1 MFVDWLRKKRLIYEI
16 KIRFYFIGR
25 NIMKTKIAAIICA
38 FFVAVGSY
46 AADVI
51 TRDTAK
57 LPDSARA
64 YIAQNFAKTPVNA
77 IKIDKDWFSID
88 EYEVFLSDGTKV
100 EFDGTGVFK
109 SAKNRAGLPS
119 AVIPKEVADCV
130 SKNYAGN
137 KVVELKVKKYG
148 YKIKLSDSSEL
159 KVFGKGVPVCIDED

>member
-1 MFVDWLRKKRLIYEI
+1 
-16 KIRFYFIGR
+16 
-25 NIMKTKIAAIICA
+25 MKTRITTLLCV
-38 FFVAVGSY
+38 FFVAAVSY

-51 TRDTAK
+51 TRDIAK
-57 LPDSARA
+57 LPESART

-119 AVIPKEVADCV
+119 SVIPKEVADCI
-130 SKNYAGN
+130 SKNYAG
-137 KVVELKVKKYG
+137 KKIVELEVKKYG
-148 YKIKLSDSSEL
+148 YKVKLSDSSEL
-159 KVFGKGVPVCIDED
+159 KVFGKGVPVCVED

>member
-1 MFVDWLRKKRLIYEI
+1 
-16 KIRFYFIGR
+16 
-25 NIMKTKIAAIICA
+25 MKTRITTLLCV
-38 FFVAVGSY
+38 FFVAAVSY

-51 TRDTAK
+51 TRDIAK
-57 LPDSARA
+57 LPESARA
-64 YIAQNFAKTPVNA
+64 YSAQTFAKTPVNA

-119 AVIPKEVADCV
+119 SVIPKEVADCI

-137 KVVELKVKKYG
+137 KIVELEVKKYG
-148 YKIKLSDSSEL
+148 YKVKLSDSSEL
-159 KVFGKGVPVCIDED
+159 KVFGKGVPVCVED